1 MSLTGVFL
9 KAHALNFIEY
19 NPGREDKEREQS
31 GKEVELTVQFF
42 AVTTTCVHKYF
53 TSAAFRLVNL
63 TAVLMQP
70 ASL

>member
-42 AVTTTCVHKYF
+42 CSDNYMC
-53 TSAAFRLVNL
+53 S
-63 TAVLMQP
+63 
-70 ASL
+70 